1 MGLLIDEVSEMTVSL
16 DRQVLYP
23 DSDGQPMS
31 DNTKQFRWIVLLK
44 ENLECLFADEPQ
56 VFVAGD
62 LLWYPIEGQPEVRV
76 APDVMVV
83 FGRSKGDR
91 GSYRQWQ
98 EDGVGP
104 QVVFEV
110 LSPGNTLKEMA
121 KKQLFYDR
129 YGVEEYYI
137 YDPDRNDLHGLQRVD
152 GTLTVI
158 DAIDDWVSPRLG
170 IRFVVTADTLAVY
183 YPDGQRFLTTVE
195 LAERVEQ
202 EMRRAARESL
212 RAEQAESQLEVERS
226 RSQRLIEQLRSLGI
240 EPE

>member
-1 MGLLIDEVSEMTVSL
+1 MTLSL
-16 DRQVLYP
+16 DRQIIYP
-23 DSDGQPMS
+23 DTDGQPMS

-44 ENLECLFADEPQ
+44 ENLECLFAGDPQ

-62 LLWYPIEGQPEVRV
+62 LLWYPVEGQPEIRV
-76 APDVMVV
+76 APDTMVV

-98 EDGVGP
+98 EGNIPP

-121 KKQLFYDR
+121 KKQQFYDR

-137 YDPDRNDLHGLQRVD
+137 YDPDCNDLNGFQRVD
-152 GTLTVI
+152 GALTVI

-170 IRFVVTADTLAVY
+170 IRFVVTVDTLEVY
-183 YPDGQRFLTTVE
+183 YPDGRRFLTTVE
-195 LAERVEQ
+195 L
-202 EMRRAARESL
+202 M
-212 RAEQAESQLEVERS
+212 ERS
-226 RSQRLIEQLRSLGI
+226 VALSARADRLAQRLRELGVD
-240 EPE
+240 PDMV